1 MRGYVS
7 IDIETTGIDEKSQIL
22 QISAVYDD
30 LKSPI
35 SELRTIDLPI
45 KWDVMTHCEPYAMG
59 MNADLL
65 KKMMN
70 KDFET
75 FSPKSAGLSLIE
87 FLTKCY
93 HSENGFDGVN
103 GIGDFYRKEKEGKT
117 KKLVLAGKN
126 VASFDI
132 PKLKAFLKTETYIE
146 EHFNNLIHYKTLDVG
161 SLYYDVF
168 KDNVSLSKIN
178 ELTNRPSVSH
188 NALDDALDV
197 VYAVRHKLGVK

>member
-7 IDIETTGIDEKSQIL
+7 IDIETTGIDDKSHIL

-30 LKSPI
+30 LKSPV
-35 SELRTIDLPI
+35 SKLKTIDLPI

-70 KDFET
+70 KDFVTYDPLKAATLLLDFLESVQET
-75 FSPKSAGLSLIE
+75 DEKG
-87 FLTKCY
+87 
-93 HSENGFDGVN
+93 
-103 GIGDFYRKEKEGKT
+103 RKQKIIF
-117 KKLVLAGKN
+117 AGKN

-132 PKLKAFLKTETYIE
+132 PKITNYLLDNRDYRGR
-146 EHFNNLIHYKTLDVG
+146 FNNLIHYKTLDVG

-178 ELTNRPSVSH
+178 ELTNRPAVSH
-188 NALDDALDV
+188 NALDDAFDV
-197 VYAVRHKLGVK
+197 VHAVRHKLGVSRE

>member
-7 IDIETTGIDEKSQIL
+7 IDIETTGIDDKSHIL

-59 MNADLL
+59 MNAKLMEKMMSRDFKTYTAKEAVEILL
-65 KKMMN
+65 KFLGEVKIDEGN
-70 KDFET
+70 K
-75 FSPKSAGLSLIE
+75 
-87 FLTKCY
+87 
-93 HSENGFDGVN
+93 NV
-103 GIGDFYRKEKEGKT
+103 
-117 KKLVLAGKN
+117 VLAGKN

-132 PKLKAFLKTETYIE
+132 PKIQRMLKDTDYLP
-146 EHFNNLIHYKTLDVG
+146 HFNSLVHYKTLDVG

-178 ELTNRPSVSH
+178 ELTNRPPVSH

-197 VYAVRHKLGVK
+197 VYAVRHKLGIK